1 MTDLETIEAARR
13 LFASDTPG
21 DKLARRLIEIIE
33 LRDLTIVAEVEHSH
47 RLENKLRACDE
58 IAFRNAK

>member
-13 LFASDTPG
+13 LFAHDTPG
-21 DKLARRLIEIIE
+21 DKLARRLIEMIE
-33 LRDLTIVAEVEHSH
+33 LRDLTIVAEVEHSQ

-58 IAFRNAK
+58 IAFRNAR